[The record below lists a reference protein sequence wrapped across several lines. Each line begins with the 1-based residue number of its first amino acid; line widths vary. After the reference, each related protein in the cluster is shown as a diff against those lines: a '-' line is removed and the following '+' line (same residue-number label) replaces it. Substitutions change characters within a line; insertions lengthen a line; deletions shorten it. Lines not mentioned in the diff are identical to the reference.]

1 MKVPLHPTLIRRQC
15 DARVKQMK
23 ATGPVLVA
31 SLVSI
36 AKQCGRTG
44 CRCQRGHKHTGHY
57 ITYKHEGK
65 TRTVYVP
72 MELLEEVNA
81 WIQEHRRLRR
91 LSQEISQLAIARIRT
106 HVTEQRRKAG
116 RS

>member
-1 MKVPLHPTLIRRQC
+1 
-15 DARVKQMK
+15 
-23 ATGPVLVA
+23 
-31 SLVSI
+31 
-36 AKQCGRTG
+36 
-44 CRCQRGHKHTGHY
+44 
-57 ITYKHEGK
+57 
-65 TRTVYVP
+65 
-72 MELLEEVNA
+72 VNA